1 MLTIHLVK
9 VIHVDPFTFQYDID
23 VPNILEAE
31 ESNSECAKTEKE
43 ISEDLAVVMEDYFTF
58 HIENDEE
65 TGEIKPKDVEVEC
78 PLENEPYLQSV
89 VVSFSLLADVV
100 SSGISSVSL
109 PQPLHSSSSLDSLA
123 STSVLS
129 TIALSTTSVSIPA
142 DVNNLEEVKFDLV
155 LFSSRFLTITEDFNP
170 ILWPPDFG
178 IEHGSQG
185 VISCLM

>member
-1 MLTIHLVK
+1 M
-9 VIHVDPFTFQYDID
+9 
-23 VPNILEAE
+23 EAE
-31 ESNSECAKTEKE
+31 ESNPECVETEKDA
-43 ISEDLAVVMEDYFTF
+43 SEKLADVREGYFTF
-58 HIENDEE
+58 QFVNDEDN
-65 TGEIKPKDVEVEC
+65 GEIKPKDVEVEC

-170 ILWPPDFG
+170 ILWPPDSG
-178 IEHGSQG
+178 SEHGSQG
-185 VISCLM
+185 VVSCLL